1 MEISMDKSELLS
13 GIDAESRPS
22 KTKKTKQ
29 KWREIEAIHDRYR
42 LRQELK
48 ELGMTAQDEL
58 EMY

>member
-13 GIDAESRPS
+13 VIDTESRPS
-22 KTKKTKQ
+22 KTKTTKQ
-29 KWREIEAIHDRYR
+29 KWREIEAIHDRHR
-42 LRQELK
+42 LRQELQ